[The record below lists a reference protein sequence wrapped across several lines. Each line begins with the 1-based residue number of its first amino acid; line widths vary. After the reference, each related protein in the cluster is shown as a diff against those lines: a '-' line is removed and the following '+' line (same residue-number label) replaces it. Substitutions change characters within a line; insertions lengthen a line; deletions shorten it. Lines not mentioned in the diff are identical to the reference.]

1 MERLA
6 GEPLVLVPHAVE
18 PLLYRYLVSD
28 VLGRS
33 RVAPSVVLEA
43 TTLESACSAVA
54 ARLGVA
60 FVAEAL
66 TQVLALP
73 GVVYRPF
80 APPAPLSKLGVAWRQ
95 DATSNTVRWFLEV
108 LDELAAGAVDQ
119 GRAPAGPGGQRRSGD
134 MSMHAGIVLAAG
146 AGTRVGNSRNKVYL
160 PLGGRRIVTWSLELF
175 RQVPSIG
182 RLVLVVRDN
191 DRELV
196 GEILD
201 REFPDVPVD
210 VVTGGETRH
219 ESEYRALLHLA
230 DDIRRGEIDIVLVH
244 DAARPLTPVRVVEE
258 VLATAMRTG
267 GAIPALPL
275 EDVAGVDEAGRI
287 SESDR
292 TDLIRVQTPQ
302 AFRSSQLLAAYEAA
316 ASDGFAGTDT
326 ASCVERYEGVAVHVV
341 AGDPR
346 NLKVTYADDLFMAEL
361 MLAASGYK
369 R

>member
-1 MERLA
+1 
-6 GEPLVLVPHAVE
+6 
-18 PLLYRYLVSD
+18 
-28 VLGRS
+28 
-33 RVAPSVVLEA
+33 
-43 TTLESACSAVA
+43 
-54 ARLGVA
+54 
-60 FVAEAL
+60 
-66 TQVLALP
+66 
-73 GVVYRPF
+73 
-80 APPAPLSKLGVAWRQ
+80 
-95 DATSNTVRWFLEV
+95 
-108 LDELAAGAVDQ
+108 
-119 GRAPAGPGGQRRSGD
+119 

-175 RQVPSIG
+175 RQVPDIG
-182 RLVLVVRDN
+182 RLVLVVRDS

-201 REFPDVPVD
+201 RECPDVPVD
-210 VVTGGETRH
+210 VVTGGDTRH

-275 EDVAGVDEAGRI
+275 EDVAGVDAAGRI
-287 SESDR
+287 SEPDH

-302 AFRSSQLLAAYEAA
+302 AFRSTQLLAAYEAA
-316 ASDGFAGTDT
+316 AADGFAGTDT
-326 ASCVERYEGVAVHVV
+326 ASCVERYEDVAVHVV
-341 AGDPR
+341 PGDAR

>member
-1 MERLA
+1 M
-6 GEPLVLVPHAVE
+6 
-18 PLLYRYLVSD
+18 
-28 VLGRS
+28 
-33 RVAPSVVLEA
+33 SV
-43 TTLESACSAVA
+43 
-54 ARLGVA
+54 
-60 FVAEAL
+60 
-66 TQVLALP
+66 
-73 GVVYRPF
+73 
-80 APPAPLSKLGVAWRQ
+80 
-95 DATSNTVRWFLEV
+95 
-108 LDELAAGAVDQ
+108 
-119 GRAPAGPGGQRRSGD
+119 
-134 MSMHAGIVLAAG
+134 HAGIVLAAG

-175 RQVPSIG
+175 RQVPGIG
-182 RLVLVVRDN
+182 RLVLVVRDG
-191 DRELV
+191 DLELATEV
-196 GEILD
+196 LD

-230 DDIRRGEIDIVLVH
+230 DEIRRGEIDIVLMH
-244 DAARPLTPVRVVEE
+244 DAARPLTPVKVVEE
-258 VLATAMRTG
+258 VLAMAVRTG

-287 SESDR
+287 SEPDR

-302 AFRSSQLLAAYEAA
+302 AFRSAQLLAAYEAA
-316 ASDGFAGTDT
+316 ASDGFDGTDT
-326 ASCVERYEGVAVHVV
+326 ASCVERYGGVPVHVV